1 MRKTRMMILGRI
13 RVMRRNE
20 DDVISKTYKANVG
33 KRKAPHDRVQA
44 GEVEP
49 ARRTSTIFIYL
60 GPNWSKKSRNSDCWP
75 NNGRHFAQK
84 ANLAETHNL

>member
-33 KRKAPHDRVQA
+33 KRKAPHDRAQT

-49 ARRTSTIFIYL
+49 AGRT
-60 GPNWSKKSRNSDCWP
+60 
-75 NNGRHFAQK
+75 
-84 ANLAETHNL
+84 

>member
-1 MRKTRMMILGRI
+1 MRKTRRLILGRI

-33 KRKAPHDRVQA
+33 KRKAPHDRAQT

-49 ARRTSTIFIYL
+49 AGRTSTIFIH
-60 GPNWSKKSRNSDCWP
+60 GPNAKHARAVTA
-75 NNGRHFAQK
+75 RQK
-84 ANLAETHNL
+84 PRTG